1 MVYYTEKGG
10 TNMKLLKRLTY
21 LTLSLIFLTN
31 LTNSQFLKNHD
42 DVSKKDLID
51 ALSLAGID
59 IIHLDL
65 EKVDRNYTLKVI
77 VDEYAGKGNLINS
90 YTEVKR
96 LIDYQQQTKEG
107 NIEKKYINHLRVISK
122 VTNNSFDQ
130 IFLMF
135 STEKF
140 GKYSVLNID
149 EEFQRK
155 HYWVP
160 FAKSD
165 FKIGK
170 KIPLLFYGS
179 EWDEIIDGKK
189 VPRFCSLPEMSP
201 DLDDDTV
208 KFIPHFFIMSYV
220 FEETKQQEGQ

>member
-1 MVYYTEKGG
+1 
-10 TNMKLLKRLTY
+10 MKLLKNLTY

-31 LTNSQFLKNHD
+31 LNYSQFLKNHEN
-42 DVSKKDLID
+42 VSREDLID
-51 ALSLAGID
+51 ALSFAGID

-77 VDEYAGKGNLINS
+77 IDEYAGKGNLIS
-90 YTEVKR
+90 SHTEVKR
-96 LIDYQQQTKEG
+96 LIEYRQRTKEG
-107 NIEKKYINHLRVISK
+107 NIEKKYIKYLRVISK
-122 VTNNSFDQ
+122 VTSSSFDQ

-140 GKYSVLNID
+140 EKYSVLSIN
-149 EEFQRK
+149 EKFQKK

-165 FKIGK
+165 FEVSR

-189 VPRFCSLPEMSP
+189 VPRFCSHTEMSP

-208 KFIPHFFIMSYV
+208 KFIPHFFVVSYV